1 MADTTPGAAAQ
12 ALTDPG
18 ATPTPSPTPSPAA
31 APSPGATGTTAAN
44 DAWYAKLTPE
54 NQGWLEKKGWNK
66 PDSLETVVK
75 GYAELERTYRSG
87 DKVVWPKDEN
97 DTEAWKALHTKLG
110 VPESAEKYKFPEG
123 VDAEQI
129 KAIAPE
135 LHKLGISQTQAEGLA
150 KLDLGRM
157 QQAMEQQQHAW
168 TDDQQKAMDKLNGE
182 WGGKSAEEIE
192 YNRRAMRALGI
203 SVEEANVFMRGGS
216 EKFLRLL
223 NLAGR
228 SMRED
233 NTGAMQ
239 DDSVL
244 GFGMT
249 GNRAAAEIAEKKA
262 DIAFMQRLQKGDK
275 AAEQTWKRLHRIQA
289 GERG

>member
-1 MADTTPGAAAQ
+1 MSDANGGAATT
-12 ALTDPG
+12 ALAGGVDNSAG
-18 ATPTPSPTPSPAA
+18 ATGAA
-31 APSPGATGTTAAN
+31 STTTTTTTAAGATGTTAAN
-44 DAWYAKLTPE
+44 DGTWTKDWAAADA
-54 NQGWLEKKGWNK
+54 GIVEKKGWK
-66 PDSLETVVK
+66 SPQDLFKS
-75 GYAELERTYRSG
+75 YRELEKTLGTDRISL
-87 DKVVWPKDEN
+87 PKDAN
-97 DTEAWKALHTKLG
+97 DTEALNAIYTKLG
-110 VPESAEKYKFPEG
+110 RPESAEKYKFPDG
-123 VDAEQI
+123 ADAEQI

-150 KLDLGRM
+150 KIDMGRM

-182 WGGKSAEEIE
+182 WGGKSNEEIE

-249 GNRAAAEIAEKKA
+249 GNRAAAEIAEKKT
-262 DIAFMQRLQKGDK
+262 DTAFMQRLQKGDK
-275 AAEQTWKRLHRIQA
+275 VATETWRRLHRVAA